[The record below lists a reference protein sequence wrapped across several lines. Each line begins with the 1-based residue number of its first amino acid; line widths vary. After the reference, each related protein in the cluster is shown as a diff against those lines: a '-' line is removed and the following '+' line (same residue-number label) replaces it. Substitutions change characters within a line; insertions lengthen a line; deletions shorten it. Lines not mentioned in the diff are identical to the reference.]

1 MITAPAPCDLCGM
14 RAAPV
19 TIAIVAC
26 LVAAPA
32 AAEIHRRVAVDYAR
46 FGACAYQA
54 LERAYPGYIRYA
66 DLRGAD
72 TIQITHGGQSAGW
85 LFTVDVSAFSMEIR
99 KAGKGADVVI
109 RSKGSLLGPDSQGED
124 AWKEVAPC
132 AGG

>member
-1 MITAPAPCDLCGM
+1 MPPLRDESCSRSP
-14 RAAPV
+14 RACPDRR
-19 TIAIVAC
+19 C
-26 LVAAPA
+26 APA

-54 LERAYPGYIRYA
+54 LDRAYPGYIRYA

-124 AWKEVAPC
+124 AWKEIAPC
-132 AGG
+132 AGA